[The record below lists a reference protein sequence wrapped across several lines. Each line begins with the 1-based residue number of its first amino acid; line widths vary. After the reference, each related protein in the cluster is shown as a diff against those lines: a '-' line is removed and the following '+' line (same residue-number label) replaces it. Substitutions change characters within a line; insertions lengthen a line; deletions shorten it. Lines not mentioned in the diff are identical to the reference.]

1 MQSPKP
7 WGPGE
12 HGICTCEDHLAAPA
26 LLPAEA
32 QRIQASKAE
41 QAPVQQGARP
51 GQQPPK
57 PKPYQNT
64 HYDRQVVEYVRNA
77 TRDNVWY
84 YRDR

>member
-1 MQSPKP
+1 MP
-7 WGPGE
+7 WA
-12 HGICTCEDHLAAPA
+12 HSMCTCEDRLAAA
-26 LLPAEA
+26 TVLSAEA

-41 QAPVQQGARP
+41 QAPLQRGARP

-57 PKPYQNT
+57 PKPYQYT

-77 TRDNVWY
+77 TRDNIWY